1 MGRLKSRRSKGSKG
15 AVMKRH
21 PGFWYKRKME
31 QEKRTLFQ
39 TPTAITPQTQ
49 CYMHKCQA
57 SK

>member
-1 MGRLKSRRSKGSKG
+1 MSRLKNNRPKGSKG

-21 PGFWYKRKME
+21 SGCWYKRKME
-31 QEKRTLFQ
+31 QEKGALFH

-49 CYMHKCQA
+49 CYQHKA